1 MSQLQADLQRSE
13 SRANQLELQ
22 LQSSRK
28 HMENDANAD
37 NYLRE
42 ELGRMRREADQTK
55 ERVREM
61 KKAVSA
67 EPGNKFALLSNA
79 DALDKSLDMKRTEV
93 REDLSN
99 FSRTFYESIELIRI
113 LKYTVLP

>member
-1 MSQLQADLQRSE
+1 MS
-13 SRANQLELQ
+13 EL
-22 LQSSRK
+22 SSPPIT
-28 HMENDANAD
+28 
-37 NYLRE
+37 L
-42 ELGRMRREADQTK
+42 
-55 ERVREM
+55 
-61 KKAVSA
+61 AV
-67 EPGNKFALLSNA
+67 LVLSNA